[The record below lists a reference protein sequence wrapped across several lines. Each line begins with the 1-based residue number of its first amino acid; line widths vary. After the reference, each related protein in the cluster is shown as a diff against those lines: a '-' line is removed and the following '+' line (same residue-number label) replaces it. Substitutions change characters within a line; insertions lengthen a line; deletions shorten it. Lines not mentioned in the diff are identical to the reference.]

1 MRSLAVPCE
10 TIHNNLMK
18 YNFQTHDE
26 SKLQQKKYIYIAT
39 AAD

>member
-1 MRSLAVPCE
+1 MSLAVPCE
-10 TIHNNLMK
+10 TIHNNLME

-26 SKLQQKKYIYIAT
+26 SKLQQNIYIAT